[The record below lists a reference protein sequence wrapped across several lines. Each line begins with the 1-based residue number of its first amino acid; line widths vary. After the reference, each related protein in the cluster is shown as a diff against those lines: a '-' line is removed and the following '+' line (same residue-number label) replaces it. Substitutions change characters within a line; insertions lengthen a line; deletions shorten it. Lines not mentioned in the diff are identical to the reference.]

1 MKLIICFII
10 LLPTLV
16 QASPSELFHSRR
28 KAVLENREISL
39 VKKLSQKLEISEEM
53 AYRDLR
59 FKRNK
64 DIIIVS
70 GYINGKYG
78 ICKASGKL
86 MLQASQTNFVCIS
99 AKSKVTYFFL

>member
-1 MKLIICFII
+1 MKIIICFII

-59 FKRNK
+59 FKRQK

-86 MLQASQTNFVCIS
+86 MLQASQTKFVCIS
-99 AKSKVTYFFL
+99 DKSKVTYFFL